1 MKDSK
6 SFGKKRQGWLST
18 SPHVTCEDLSCSSEK
33 TWKEK
38 ILKQKKVKKGLEI
51 FRDLSHKLYCE
62 YKSSGVKNLR
72 AKTKALVEAAMFM
85 KEKHQWENSR
95 KRLGHVDG
103 IEVGDNF
110 QYRPELVVIGLH
122 QQFCGGIDFLGKGQ
136 YSLATSIVVGDK
148 YANVIKSSGC
158 LVYEGQGSNP
168 NVKTTAAPPRDQ
180 KLEGGNLA
188 LMNSVNA
195 RSPVRVILKVSGKF
209 NGMEE
214 WKNNVSDYSY
224 VYDGLYSVDRMTQER
239 GQFGKLVFKFVLN
252 RITDQSASVSSRD
265 VVKIQPASVSSR
277 DVGKEKETFSKRQKS
292 KGRVLDKDVV
302 RINDISEGKEKFPI
316 RVVTPISCVEKP
328 KPFGYLVKMSYP
340 KMNHSTL
347 LGGGCNCENACVDS
361 LKCVCI
367 AKNNGGT
374 IAYGGNK
381 RLVSHMKPSLI
392 YECGPSCACSS
403 SCINRVSQCGI
414 QFQLEIFKTK
424 SKGWGVRTRSFIPS
438 GSFVCELIGELVHQ
452 NNGKDGSNLHV
463 DDYIF
468 NIGGELIDASR
479 HGNIGRFINHSC
491 CPNLC
496 MKDVMYDHKD
506 ERVAHKMLF
515 ALKDI
520 AAGRE
525 VSYDYNCC
533 KGNIKGLSNF
543 CCCGSSQCKG
553 YIYI

>member
-1 MKDSK
+1 MNDSK
-6 SFGKKRQGWLST
+6 SFGKKHEEWLST
-18 SPHVTCEDLSCSSEK
+18 SAHITCQKLSSSSDK
-33 TWKEK
+33 TLKEK
-38 ILKQKKVKKGLEI
+38 ILKRKNVNKVLEI

-62 YKSSGVKNLR
+62 YKSSEVKNLK
-72 AKTKALVEAAMFM
+72 AKTKALIEAAMSM
-85 KEKHQWENSR
+85 KVKHQWENTG

-103 IEVGDNF
+103 IEVGDRF

-122 QQFCGGIDFLGKGQ
+122 QQFSGGIDYLGKGE
-136 YSLATSIVVGDK
+136 YSLATSIVVTQK
-148 YANVIKSSGC
+148 YANVMKSSGC

-168 NVKTTAAPPRDQ
+168 KVRTTSVPPCDQ
-180 KLEGGNLA
+180 KLEGGSLA
-188 LMNSVNA
+188 LMNSMNA
-195 RSPVRVILKVSGKF
+195 RHPVRVILKVCGKF
-209 NGMEE
+209 NGMGE

-224 VYDGLYSVDRMTQER
+224 VYDGLYSVDSMTQDR

-252 RITDQSASVSSRD
+252 KISDQSSASVSSRD
-265 VVKIQPASVSSR
+265 VVK
-277 DVGKEKETFSKRQKS
+277 ETETFSKRKKS
-292 KGRVLDKDVV
+292 KGHVLDKDVV
-302 RINDISEGKEKFPI
+302 RINDISEGKENFPI
-316 RVVTPISCVEKP
+316 RLVTPINCVEKP
-328 KPFGYLVKMSYP
+328 KPFGYLVKMIYP

-347 LGGGCNCENACVDS
+347 LGGECNCENACVDS

-381 RLVSHMKPSLI
+381 RLVSPMKSSFI

-414 QFQLEIFKTK
+414 QFQLEIFKTN

-452 NNGKDGSNLHV
+452 NHGKAVSNLHV

-468 NIGGELIDASR
+468 NIGGGLIDAGK

-496 MKDVMYDHKD
+496 MKDVMYDHNNKS
-506 ERVAHKMLF
+506 VAHKVLY

-525 VSYDYNCC
+525 VSYDYNNWC
-533 KGNIKGLSNF
+533 KGNMKKVLSNI
-543 CCCGSSQCKG
+543 CYCDSSECKG
-553 YIYI
+553 YIYK